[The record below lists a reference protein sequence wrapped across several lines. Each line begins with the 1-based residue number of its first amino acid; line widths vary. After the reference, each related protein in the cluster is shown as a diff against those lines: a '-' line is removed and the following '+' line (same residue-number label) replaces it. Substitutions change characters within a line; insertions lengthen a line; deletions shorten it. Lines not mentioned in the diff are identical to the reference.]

1 MKKFKVILIDGA
13 ILLFIYILAYVIQGV
28 YTTDSL
34 LNFAIF
40 TPSFTLVGLFFFFIF
55 RMYQLEIDEYRNV
68 DIVRFIPIILLTNT
82 LIYIVISIFR
92 MDYLK
97 PLTLL
102 IITLS
107 ELLLIMGFRV
117 LYLQLKFKQ
126 GIKKVDS

>member
-1 MKKFKVILIDGA
+1 MKKYKVILVDGT

-28 YTTDSL
+28 YTADSL

-40 TPSFTLVGLFFFFIF
+40 TPAFSLVGLFFFFIF
-55 RMYQLEIDEYRNV
+55 RMYELEIDAFKNKDV
-68 DIVRFIPIILLTNT
+68 FRFIPIILLTNS

-102 IITLS
+102 IVTFA
-107 ELLLIMGFRV
+107 ELILIMGFRV
-117 LYLQLKFKQ
+117 LYLQLKLKKD
-126 GIKKVDS
+126 IKKVDN